1 MDDVM
6 KDIQGD
12 IPWCMLFVVDVVL
25 IDEIRVRVNIKLEL
39 WRQTLESQG
48 FRLSGTK
55 TGYMRSNFSVGGV
68 KTEMLV

>member
-6 KDIQGD
+6 KDIHGD
-12 IPWCMLFVVDVVL
+12 VPWCMLFVVDVVL
-25 IDEIRVRVNIKLEL
+25 IDETRVRVNIKLEL

-55 TGYMRSNFSVGGV
+55 TEYTSLMPVHCHGF
-68 KTEMLV
+68 

>member
-1 MDDVM
+1 
-6 KDIQGD
+6 
-12 IPWCMLFVVDVVL
+12 MLFVVDVVL
-25 IDEIRVRVNIKLEL
+25 IDETMVRVNRKLEL

-55 TGYMRSNFSVGGV
+55 TGYMRWDFSVGGV